1 MLLDSKKVLKEG
13 IFERTFE
20 DRVDIIK
27 CNITTMLSVRL
38 SKKVTIASFRRMKM
52 SSFSTLQKDDDC
64 YRLGLTGGSGLLGT
78 AILDELSKHAYID
91 EKPVKVIQFV
101 RSSSSST
108 KEEKT
113 NNNDSLVPPV
123 QEVLWNPKNRENVWI
138 DDSTKEIVNSLDGMI
153 HLAGE
158 NIGTSS
164 FLPSPLNKLGI
175 HAWTDSKK
183 KEILASRIGPT
194 QAIAENMSSTST
206 LLTASGISIYGQDF
220 IGPNVN
226 MADESSPVS
235 TADDFLVQVSH
246 EWEAASTGGKSERVV
261 NLRIAPVL
269 SKYGGA
275 LEKLYPIFFM
285 GGGGR
290 VGNGQQWFSYI
301 SSRDAARAILYTLS
315 NPAMKGPVN
324 LCAPTPCTNHE
335 FTTALGTAL
344 SRPTFV
350 PLPAFIVQLMF
361 GQMGQEIL
369 LGGVKAS
376 PQILLQNGFE
386 FQHSTIDQA
395 IHSALTET
403 I

>member
-1 MLLDSKKVLKEG
+1 
-13 IFERTFE
+13 
-20 DRVDIIK
+20 
-27 CNITTMLSVRL
+27 MLSVRV
-38 SKKVTIASFRRMKM
+38 SKNIAITSYRRMRM
-52 SSFSTLQKDDDC
+52 SSFSTSKDEDC

-78 AILDELSKHAYID
+78 AILDELSKHAFIND
-91 EKPVKVIQFV
+91 KPVKIIQFV
-101 RSSSSST
+101 RSSS
-108 KEEKT
+108 T
-113 NNNDSLVPPV
+113 NGKKDDTSVSLPV
-123 QEVLWNPKNRENVWI
+123 QEVLWNPKNVENI
-138 DDSTKEIVNSLDGMI
+138 LLDDPTKGIVNSLDGMI

-183 KEILASRIGPT
+183 KEILASRIAPT
-194 QAIAENMSSTST
+194 QAIAMNMSSNST

-220 IGPNVN
+220 IGPDVS
-226 MADESSPVS
+226 MVDESSPVS

-246 EWEAASTGGKSERVV
+246 EWEAASTGGKCERVV
-261 NLRIAPVL
+261 NLRIAPVM

-275 LEKLYPIFFM
+275 LEKLYPIFYM

-301 SSRDAARAILYTLS
+301 SARDAARAILYTLA

-324 LCAPTPCTNHE
+324 LCAPTPCTNNE
-335 FTTALGTAL
+335 FTAALGTAL
-344 SRPTFV
+344 SRPTFI

-369 LGGVKAS
+369 LGGIKAS
-376 PQILLQNGFE
+376 PKVLLENGFE

-395 IHSALTET
+395 IQSALTET